1 MQRFAAECIAME
13 PKSSH
18 FQSRLWLLIG
28 LAIFMLSGCAGSSSV
43 LQGKM
48 QKAQDQQLALSRQN
62 EQLQG
67 RANTL
72 GTDNQE
78 LSALLAQS
86 RQRTKVVEE
95 QLSAVREQLTSTAT
109 QLAKVR
115 HEKEAGDKQVSAMQ
129 ASMKRRGSVTITPN
143 SSYQKP
149 LVAISIPGVDV
160 RNDADVLR
168 IVLPASRIFEP
179 HTVRLR
185 PGAERLITTVA
196 AEITRNYPNN
206 RIGIEGHT
214 DSDPIVNQQWRNNH
228 EFSAGR
234 AVAVYNVLVQQA
246 RIDPARLFVAAHGA
260 NHPVYSNGPLGGKE
274 RNRRVE
280 LVVYP
285 EKVTP

>member
-1 MQRFAAECIAME
+1 MQWLAAECLAME
-13 PKSSH
+13 SISRHFKS
-18 FQSRLWLLIG
+18 LAWLPVG
-28 LAIFMLSGCAGSSSV
+28 LAIFVLSGCAGSSSV
-43 LQGKM
+43 LQGQV
-48 QKAQDQQLALSRQN
+48 QKSQQQQVALTRQN

-72 GTDNQE
+72 GSDNQE

-109 QLAKVR
+109 QLAKTR
-115 HEKEAGDKQVSAMQ
+115 QEKDASDKQVNTMQ
-129 ASMKRRGSVTITPN
+129 ASMKRSGSVTIQPN

-149 LVAISIPGVDV
+149 LVAISVPGVDI
-160 RNDADVLR
+160 RKDEDVLR
-168 IVLPASRIFEP
+168 IVLPASRVFEP

-185 PGAERLITTVA
+185 PGADQLITSVA
-196 AEITRNYPNN
+196 AEIARNYPNN

-214 DSDPIVNQQWRNNH
+214 DSAPVVNQQWRNNH

-246 RIDPARLFVAAHGA
+246 RMNPTQLFVAAHGS
-260 NHPVYSNGPLGGKE
+260 NHPAYSNAPLGGKE

-280 LVVYP
+280 IVVYP
-285 EKVTP
+285 EKVTQ

>member
-1 MQRFAAECIAME
+1 MQRLAVECLAME
-13 PKSSH
+13 SILRRFKSPV
-18 FQSRLWLLIG
+18 WLFAG
-28 LAIFMLSGCAGSSSV
+28 LSILMLCGCAGSSAV
-43 LQGKM
+43 LQGQV
-48 QKAQDQQLALSRQN
+48 QKSQQQQLALTRQN

-109 QLAKVR
+109 QLAKSR
-115 HEKEAGDKQVSAMQ
+115 QEKEASDKQVNTMQ
-129 ASMKRRGSVTITPN
+129 ASMKRSGSVTITPN

-149 LVAISIPGVDV
+149 LAAISVPGVDV
-160 RNDADVLR
+160 RSDEDVLR
-168 IVLPASRIFEP
+168 IVLPAGRIFEP

-185 PGAERLITTVA
+185 PGADQLITSVA
-196 AEITRNYPNN
+196 AEIARNYPNN

-214 DSDPIVNQQWRNNH
+214 DSDPVVNKQWRNNH

-234 AVAVYNVLVQQA
+234 AMAVYNVLVQQA
-246 RIDPARLFVAAHGA
+246 RMNPTQLFVAAHGA

-280 LVVYP
+280 IVIYP
-285 EKVTP
+285 EKATQ

>member
-1 MQRFAAECIAME
+1 MQRLAAECLAMGYLLRSF
-13 PKSSH
+13 KSP
-18 FQSRLWLLIG
+18 LWLFFAPAVVLLG
-28 LAIFMLSGCAGSSSV
+28 GCAGSNTV
-43 LQGKM
+43 LQGQV
-48 QKAQDQQLALSRQN
+48 QKSQQQQLALTRQN

-72 GTDNQE
+72 GADNQE

-95 QLSAVREQLTSTAT
+95 QLSAVRAQLTSTAT
-109 QLAKVR
+109 QLAKAR
-115 HEKEAGDKQVSAMQ
+115 EEKAASEKQVNTMQ

-149 LVAISIPGVDV
+149 LVAISVPGVDV
-160 RNDADVLR
+160 RQDEDVLR
-168 IVLPASRIFEP
+168 IVLPASSIFEP

-185 PGAERLITTVA
+185 PGADQLITNVA
-196 AEITRNYPNN
+196 AEINKYYPNN

-214 DSDPIVNQQWRNNH
+214 DSDPVYNKQWNNNH

-234 AVAVYNVLVQQA
+234 AVAVYNVLLRQA
-246 RIDPARLFVAAHGA
+246 RMNPAQLFVAAHGS

-285 EKVTP
+285 EKATQ